1 MQATRQATSSF
12 DYVIVGAGSAGCVLA
27 ARLSEDP
34 AVSVCLLEAGASDR
48 NPLIRVPL
56 GIALLVPRRIHNWAF
71 KTTPQPG
78 LDGRRGYQPRGKTLG
93 GSSAINAMVYT
104 RGHRSDYDAWAAL
117 GNPGWS
123 YADVLPYF
131 RRAENNE
138 RIADAFHGQG
148 GPLNVADPRSP
159 SAIAELWL
167 AAAEQQGLKR
177 NADFNGAEQEGIGLY
192 QLTQKNGER
201 WSAARAYLTPNL
213 GRPNLAVR
221 TEAHA
226 TRIVFEDKRAVAVEY
241 RQGGEMRSVR
251 ARREVI
257 LSAGALQSPQ
267 LLLLSGIGDAEALR
281 AMGIATVVHAPG
293 VGRNLRD
300 HVDFVIAYRSTR
312 KDLIGFMPGDIVNA
326 SRSAIRYYRDR
337 RGIFTSNIAEAGGF
351 VRSSPG
357 LAAPDLQLHFCI
369 GILESHGRKVH
380 ASRGFSGHVCA
391 LRPKSAGRVALRGP
405 DPLAAPSIDPG
416 FYTHPDDLE
425 TMVGGFRILRGIM
438 ESPLLDPFRGKD
450 LFTEGV
456 HTDDEIRNVLRRR
469 SDTIYH
475 PVGTCGMGIDATAVV
490 DPQLRVRGVTGLR
503 VADASIMPTL
513 IGGNTN
519 APTIMIGEKA
529 SDLIRGVGLPAAAAA
544 APAGQRADFDAVSTE
559 HK

>member
-1 MQATRQATSSF
+1 MQSARQAGDTF

-34 AVSVCLLEAGASDR
+34 AVSVCLLEAGATDR
-48 NPLIRVPL
+48 SPLIRVPL

-78 LDGRRGYQPRGKTLG
+78 LGGRRGYQPRGKTLG

-131 RRAENNE
+131 RRSEHNE

-148 GPLNVADPRSP
+148 GPLNVSDPRSP
-159 SAIAELWL
+159 CAFSELWL
-167 AAAEQQGLKR
+167 AAAEQQGLRR
-177 NADFNGAEQEGIGLY
+177 NADFNGTEQEGIGLY

-213 GRPNLAVR
+213 DRPNLAVR
-221 TEAHA
+221 TKAHA
-226 TRIVFEDKRAVAVEY
+226 TRVVFQDKQAAGVEY
-241 RQGGEMRSVR
+241 REGGAMHTVR

-257 LSAGALQSPQ
+257 LAAGALQSPQ
-267 LLLLSGIGDAEALR
+267 LLLLSGVGDGETLR
-281 AMGIATVVHAPG
+281 AIGIPTVNHLPG

-300 HVDFVIAYRSTR
+300 HVDFVIAYESPR

-326 SRSAIRYYRDR
+326 LRSAVRYQRDR

-351 VRSSPG
+351 VKTSPG
-357 LAAPDLQLHFCI
+357 LPAPDLQLHFCI
-369 GILESHGRKVH
+369 GILESHGRRLH
-380 ASRGFSGHVCA
+380 AARGFSSHVCA
-391 LRPKSAGRVALRGP
+391 LRPKSAGTLALASR
-405 DPLAAPSIDPG
+405 DPLAAPRIDPG

-425 TMVGGFRILRGIM
+425 TMVAGFRITRGIS
-438 ESPLLDPFRGKD
+438 ESPLLDPCRGKE
-450 LFTEGV
+450 LFTADARS
-456 HTDDEIRNVLRRR
+456 DDEIRDVLRRR

-475 PVGTCGMGIDATAVV
+475 PVGTCRMGVDDMAVV
-490 DPQLRVRGVTGLR
+490 DPQLRVRGVAGLR
-503 VADASIMPTL
+503 VVDASIMPTL

-519 APTIMIGEKA
+519 APTIMIGERA
-529 SDLIRGVGLPAAAAA
+529 SDLIRG
-544 APAGQRADFDAVSTE
+544 AG
-559 HK
+559 

>member
-1 MQATRQATSSF
+1 MQQADNTF

-27 ARLSEDP
+27 ARLSEDASTP
-34 AVSVCLLEAGASDR
+34 VCLLEAGKRDSSL
-48 NPLIRVPL
+48 LIRVPM
-56 GIALLVPRRIHNWAF
+56 GIAVLVPRRLHNWAF
-71 KTTPQPG
+71 QTTPQPG
-78 LDGRRGYQPRGKTLG
+78 LNGRRGYQPRGKTLG
-93 GSSAINAMVYT
+93 GSSAINAMVYI

-117 GNPGWS
+117 GNAGWS

-131 RRAENNE
+131 RRSENNE
-138 RIADAFHGQG
+138 RLSDFYHARG

-159 SAIAELWL
+159 SALMDVWL
-167 AAAEQQGLKR
+167 AAAEQQGIAR

-201 WSAARAYLTPNL
+201 WSAAHAFLTPNL
-213 GRPNLAVR
+213 GRPNLTVR
-221 TEAHA
+221 TKAHA
-226 TRIVFEDKRAVAVEY
+226 TRVVFEGTRAVGVEY
-241 RQGGEMRSVR
+241 RQGGAMRMVR

-267 LLLLSGIGDAEALR
+267 LLLLSGVGDAEVLR
-281 AMGIATVVHAPG
+281 AMGIATVMHAPA

-300 HVDFVIAYRSTR
+300 HVDFVIAYRSNR
-312 KDLIGFMPGDIVNA
+312 KDLIGLMPGDIVNA
-326 SRSAIRYYRDR
+326 FRSAIHYRRER
-337 RGIFTSNIAEAGGF
+337 RGIFTSNIAEGGGF
-351 VRSSPG
+351 VKSSPG
-357 LAAPDLQLHFCI
+357 LALPDLQLHFCI
-369 GILESHGRKVH
+369 GILESHGRKLH
-380 ASRGFSGHVCA
+380 ASRGFSSHVCA
-391 LRPKSAGRVALRGP
+391 LRPKSAGWVALQSP

-425 TMVGGFRILRGIM
+425 TMVKGFRLSRGIM

-456 HTDDEIRNVLRRR
+456 RTDDEIRDVLRRR

-529 SDLIRGVGLPAAAAA
+529 SDLIRGVGLQSA
-544 APAGQRADFDAVSTE
+544 APDAVGQRVDFDAVSTE
-559 HK
+559 GK

>member
-1 MQATRQATSSF
+1 MPKKLDTF
-12 DYVIVGAGSAGCVLA
+12 DYVIIGAGSAGCALA
-27 ARLSEDP
+27 ARLSED
-34 AVSVCLLEAGASDR
+34 ASTSVCLLEAGKRDSSR
-48 NPLIRVPL
+48 LIRVPM
-56 GIALLVPRRIHNWAF
+56 GIALLVPRRYCNWAF
-71 KTTPQPG
+71 QTTPQPG
-78 LDGRRGYQPRGKTLG
+78 LGGRRGYQPRGKTLG
-93 GSSAINAMVYT
+93 GSSSINAMVYT

-117 GNPGWS
+117 GNAGWS

-131 RRAENNE
+131 RRSENNE
-138 RIADAFHGQG
+138 RLSDVYHGQG

-159 SAIAELWL
+159 SAFMDVWL
-167 AAAEQQGLKR
+167 AAAEQQGFAR
-177 NADFNGAEQEGIGLY
+177 NADFNGEEQEGIGLY

-226 TRIVFEDKRAVAVEY
+226 TRVVFEGTRAIGVEY
-241 RQGGEMRSVR
+241 RQGGAARTVC

-257 LSAGALQSPQ
+257 LCAGAFQSPQ

-281 AMGIATVVHAPG
+281 ELGIATVMHSPG

-300 HVDFVIAYRSTR
+300 HVDFVIAYRSAR
-312 KDLIGFMPGDIVNA
+312 KDLIGFMPSDVFK
-326 SRSAIRYYRDR
+326 SVRSAIRYRRER
-337 RGIFTSNIAEAGGF
+337 RGIFTSNIAEGGGF
-351 VRSSPG
+351 IKSSPG
-357 LAAPDLQLHFCI
+357 LAVPDLQLHFCI
-369 GILESHGRKVH
+369 GILESHGRRLH
-380 ASRGFSGHVCA
+380 ASRGFSSHVCV
-391 LRPKSAGRVALRGP
+391 LRPQSAGRVVLQSANP
-405 DPLAAPSIDPG
+405 FAAPSIDPG
-416 FYTHPDDLE
+416 FYTHSDDLE
-425 TMVGGFRILRGIM
+425 IMVRGFRITRGIM

-450 LFTEGV
+450 LFTADV
-456 HTDDEIRNVLRRR
+456 HTDDEIRDVLRRR

-475 PVGTCGMGIDATAVV
+475 PVGTCRMGIDAAAVV

-529 SDLIRGVGLPAAAAA
+529 SDLIRDVRLRTARLD
-544 APAGQRADFDAVSTE
+544 PAGQCADFAAVSTE
-559 HK
+559 QE